1 MVRCR
6 YCSSETDQDST
17 DPDIIVCPRCH
28 SSYFLRSREEPKLQE
43 IYEARYRA
51 AEERRK
57 LYGLKHPQRP
67 KPDPLRLKNPEVRI
81 VNGIQVTQLRRDCVY
96 AGSLKRPMSLLEKVA
111 EAASAMLSNPKH
123 SRTFYSHVDI
133 PELKCSIIL
142 KAVYLG
148 GLTVGYH
155 ELTDQLYIRPRGN
168 CWQKFDLGDE
178 HDAR

>member
-6 YCSSETDQDST
+6 YCSSEVVVKDELKYLECPWCHNCFFIDSAEPPSDQA
-17 DPDIIVCPRCH
+17 
-28 SSYFLRSREEPKLQE
+28 
-43 IYEARYRA
+43 IYRARYT
-51 AEERRK
+51 AELERRK
-57 LYGLKHPQRP
+57 QYELKHPNNA
-67 KPDPLRLKNPEVRI
+67 KPDPLHLKNPEVRI

-96 AGSLKRPMSLLEKVA
+96 AGSLKRPRSLLEKVA

-142 KAVYLG
+142 KAMYLG

-155 ELTDQLYIRPRGN
+155 ELTDQLYIRPRGS
-168 CWQKFDLGDE
+168 CWQKFNLGDE